1 MFYYCTI
8 EKEGKEYIV
17 QFPDMPNVV
26 TCGFSKDEA
35 LAMAKEALDGCLEAD
50 ISQGNTIP
58 RPSFKKGYPITV
70 ANHITVAMQLRELRG
85 SQSQTDIAKKLGL
98 SYQAYQRLENPRKSN
113 PTIKTLERI
122 AHIFGQEL
130 NVQIG

>member
-1 MFYYCTI
+1 
-8 EKEGKEYIV
+8 
-17 QFPDMPNVV
+17 MPNIV
-26 TCGFSKDEA
+26 TCGFSRDEA

-50 ISQGNTIP
+50 ISLGNIVP
-58 RPSFKKGYPITV
+58 KPSFRKGHPISV
-70 ANHITVAMQLRELRG
+70 ANHIAVAMQLRELRG
-85 SQSQTDIAKKLGL
+85 DQSQTDIAKKLGL

-122 AHIFGQEL
+122 ANVFGREL